1 MAEVIMDELVSNAIS
16 SRTAPAPASDPGE
29 HEESRR
35 RLTPVGNSK
44 SKPIKKP
51 LGRRLIET
59 FIDEDFTREG
69 LRNFIIKEIIVPS
82 IQDAL
87 MDSVNGALGMMFGIG
102 IVRKGASR
110 GSDQKGDKRIRYGG
124 FFNGGNSETAP
135 VSKSATRTES
145 KRRTDS
151 SRLEVQMKD
160 NEADAKRI
168 MAELEELLIDYPENG
183 VTVCDYYDAFGVST
197 EPTDNNWGW
206 TDLRGMHLERC
217 PRAFYDKES
226 GRHLT
231 GWAVVMPPVE
241 SLK

>member
-1 MAEVIMDELVSNAIS
+1 MAEINTDELVSNSIS
-16 SRTAPAPASDPGE
+16 SRESDHDNDGA
-29 HEESRR
+29 RR
-35 RLTPVGNSK
+35 RLTPVGNGK
-44 SKPIKKP
+44 SKAVKKP

-69 LRNFIIKEIIVPS
+69 LKEFLIKSIIVPS

-110 GSDQKGDKRIRYGG
+110 GGGSRSDGKIRYGG
-124 FFNGGNSETAP
+124 FFNGGDSEQSRA
-135 VSKSATRTES
+135 SRSNGRS
-145 KRRTDS
+145 DNRRRTDS

-168 MAELEELLIDYPENG
+168 MVELENMLEQYQENG

-206 TDLRGMHLERC
+206 TDLHGMHLERC